1 MFVLCFWTA
10 AQRLRA
16 CDLAYEGL
24 VKGLFN
30 DSVETVPVHLL
41 LTNALV
47 RLQHDN
53 GLPSEMRNT
62 KTKSEK

>member
-1 MFVLCFWTA
+1 M
-10 AQRLRA
+10 
-16 CDLAYEGL
+16 
-24 VKGLFN
+24 KGLFN

-53 GLPSEMRNT
+53 GLPWEMGNT
-62 KTKSEK
+62 KTKNKKWVQQLLNVFNTESTT